1 MPLPASGKPV
11 GFSGAV
17 GDFTVAANVDKK
29 ELKANETMN
38 YDLKISGKGN
48 LALINAPNI
57 NPPADFEKYDP
68 KVTDNINVDP
78 AGTSGSREYTYLLI
92 PRHQGDFTFSPPGFS
107 YFNPVS
113 GRYVTLPAKS
123 YNIKV
128 NKGDAVTNSAV
139 FNSQQDIKVLAKDI
153 RYIKTSS
160 PDLYKDGEG
169 FYGSAGF
176 YLLLLLGPLG
186 FAGAFLY
193 RRLDDEQNSDLVRL
207 KSRQANKIAAKH
219 LANANKQLV
228 AGDKKAFYEAV
239 AKGLYGYLSDKLN
252 IPVADL
258 NKENITTQLKLK
270 GLDDSTIN
278 QLDDTMDLCEMA
290 RFAPVTNISEQQV
303 FDKAKNT
310 INEIE
315 NKI

>member
-1 MPLPASGKPV
+1 
-11 GFSGAV
+11 
-17 GDFTVAANVDKK
+17 
-29 ELKANETMN
+29 
-38 YDLKISGKGN
+38 
-48 LALINAPNI
+48 
-57 NPPADFEKYDP
+57 
-68 KVTDNINVDP
+68 
-78 AGTSGSREYTYLLI
+78 
-92 PRHQGDFTFSPPGFS
+92 
-107 YFNPVS
+107 
-113 GRYVTLPAKS
+113 
-123 YNIKV
+123 
-128 NKGDAVTNSAV
+128 
-139 FNSQQDIKVLAKDI
+139 
-153 RYIKTSS
+153 
-160 PDLYKDGEG
+160 
-169 FYGSAGF
+169 
-176 YLLLLLGPLG
+176 
-186 FAGAFLY
+186 
-193 RRLDDEQNSDLVRL
+193 VRL

-219 LANANKQLV
+219 LANANKQLI

-258 NKENITTQLKLK
+258 NKENITAQLKLK